1 MKFRGLLIAAVVLV
15 VLGGLLYWSNRRK
28 ETAPP
33 PTASKSPT
41 IVRVTPADVTSVT
54 VKQMGAPPVTLTRQ
68 SADKWQITAPD
79 RYPADTSAVTAIL
92 TSLNPLLADLVVE
105 DKATNLAPFGLAN
118 PAVEVDVTS
127 KDGKSHQVL
136 VGDDTP
142 AGGDVYVALAG
153 DPRVFTAASYIK
165 TSLSKSLQDLRDK
178 QLLPVEAS
186 SVTTMELNRKGQQ
199 IAFGR
204 VQNGWQIQKP
214 KPYRTDTFQVDDL
227 LQQAVGAKWDPATS
241 VEDATKAFAKAT
253 PVATLQLTGSSGT
266 DTLDVRKDKDN
277 SYYAKSSSLSGAYK
291 IDPTVATAVGEALN
305 RPLDDFRNKQLFNFG
320 FSDPDKIEYH
330 AGSTDLVLTHSGN
343 DWTSN
348 GKKMDTDS
356 VEQVVTALRDLAAAK
371 FVDGGFTKPD
381 IEVTVTSDGGKK
393 IEKAGIQKTKDGGI
407 AKRDDGPSL
416 YSLDGVTL
424 DGLTSAIAGVKPAAP
439 TKKK

>member
-1 MKFRGLLIAAVVLV
+1 MKFRGLLIAAVVLL

-41 IVRVTPADVTSVT
+41 VVRVTPTDVASVT
-54 VKQMGAPPVTLTRQ
+54 VKQKGAPPVTVRRESST
-68 SADKWQITAPD
+68 SWQITSPAT
-79 RYPADTSAVTAIL
+79 YPADTNAVTAIL
-92 TSLNPLLADLVVE
+92 TSLNPLLADQVVE
-105 DKATNLAPFGLAN
+105 DKATNLTPFGLGD

-127 KDGKSHQVL
+127 KDGRSHQVL
-136 VGDDTP
+136 VGDGTP

-165 TSLSKSLQDLRDK
+165 TSLNKSLNDLRDK
-178 QLLPVEAS
+178 RLLPVDAS
-186 SVTTMELNRKGQQ
+186 SVTTMELQRKGQE

-214 KPYRTDTFQVDDL
+214 QTYRTDTFQVDDL
-227 LQQAVGAKWDPATS
+227 LQQAVGAKWDAASS
-241 VEDATKAFAKAT
+241 VEEASKDFAKAT

-266 DTLDVRKDKDN
+266 DTLQVRKGVDN
-277 SYYAKSSSLSGAYK
+277 SYYAKSSALNGEYK
-291 IDPTVATAVGEALN
+291 IDSAVATAVGEALS

-320 FSDPDKIEYH
+320 YNDPDKIEYH
-330 AGSTDLVLTHSGN
+330 AGATDLVLTHSGN
-343 DWTSN
+343 TWMSD
-348 GKKMDTDS
+348 GKKMDTES

-371 FVDGGFTKPD
+371 FVDSGFAKAD
-381 IEVTVTSDGGKK
+381 IEVAVTSEDGKK
-393 IEKAGIQKTKDGGI
+393 IEKAGIQKTREGAI

-416 YSLDGVTL
+416 YSLDSVTL

-439 TKKK
+439 AKKK

>member
-1 MKFRGLLIAAVVLV
+1 MKFRGLLTAAVVLL
-15 VLGGLLYWSNRRK
+15 VLAGLLFWSNRRK

-33 PTASKSPT
+33 PTISKSPT

-54 VKQMGAPPVTLTRQ
+54 VKQTGAPPVTVTRQ
-68 SADKWQITAPD
+68 SADKWQITAPAG
-79 RYPADTSAVTAIL
+79 YPADTSAVTGIL
-92 TSLNPLLADLVVE
+92 TSLNPLLADQVVE
-105 DKATNLAPFGLAN
+105 DKATNLTPFGLAN

-142 AGGDVYVALAG
+142 AGGNVYVAMAG
-153 DPRVFTAASYIK
+153 DPRVFTAASYIR
-165 TSLSKSLQDLRDK
+165 TSLSKNLNDLRDK
-178 QLLPVEAS
+178 RLLPVDAD
-186 SVTTMELNRKGQQ
+186 SVTTMELNRKGQA
-199 IAFGR
+199 IVFGR
-204 VQNGWQIQKP
+204 VHNGWQIQKP
-214 KPYRTDTFQVDDL
+214 KAYRTDTFQVDDL

-241 VEDATKAFAKAT
+241 VEDAKKDFAKAT
-253 PVATLQLTGSSGT
+253 PVATLKLTGSSGT
-266 DTLDVRKDKDN
+266 DTLEVRKDENN
-277 SYYAKSSSLSGAYK
+277 SYFVKSSALSGAYK
-291 IDPTVATAVGEALN
+291 IDPAVATAVGEALN
-305 RPLDDFRNKQLFNFG
+305 RPLDDFRNKQVFDFG

-356 VEQVVTALRDLAAAK
+356 VERVVTALRDLAAAK
-371 FVDGGFTKPD
+371 FVDRGYTKPD
-381 IEVTVTSDGGKK
+381 IEITVTSADGKK
-393 IEKAGIQKTKDGGI
+393 VEKTGIQKTKDGGI

-439 TKKK
+439 AKKK